1 MVPPSTDEIERDK
14 LKVTYAVIANS
25 KAKGIEWLPFFSR
38 LTLMQ
43 TLRDLSRLGFH
54 KVALV
59 RIPVEAASASPDG
72 AATPATAATGIDGE
86 IQAQQ

>member
-1 MVPPSTDEIERDK
+1 
-14 LKVTYAVIANS
+14 
-25 KAKGIEWLPFFSR
+25 
-38 LTLMQ
+38 MQ

-86 IQAQQ
+86 LQAQQ